1 MKCKFI
7 SFYEIHG
14 APGVGIK
21 RAALEE
27 KSRVF
32 IQCVSQGSRCLKEG
46 AVVLYK
52 VKSYFFHSTI

>member
-1 MKCKFI
+1 MKCEFI
-7 SFYEIHG
+7 SFYEIRG

-32 IQCVSQGSRCLKEG
+32 IQCISQGSRCLKEG

-52 VKSYFFHSTI
+52 VKFM